1 MIHFL
6 AWYLTLI
13 ILGALTF
20 PLVYRLF
27 PKFADRGYSF
37 TRAAGM
43 LIWGYAFWMLT
54 SLGIAQNNI
63 GGLMLGLAVLIA
75 LSLWASQR
83 GEGLRDPLA
92 WLKDNLKLVFTVEI
106 LFLLSFALIALLRAA
121 NPEALGTEKPM
132 ELAFI
137 NAILRSP
144 TFPPRDPWLSGY
156 AISYY
161 HFGFIMT
168 AMLAKLTAT
177 AGSLAFNLMTALIF
191 ALSAI
196 GAYGILYNLQSTDF
210 RLQTLDSRH
219 QTLDSRLQTLDFRH
233 QTLDSRLQTLDFR
246 HQTLDSR
253 HQTLDDSPRHSRF
266 NFHYSALLAPLFL
279 LLISNFEGFLAIIH
293 QYKFFWPS
301 GSSKFNFW
309 IWLDMKE
316 LSQDPA
322 TLTPIPERFWWWWRA
337 SRVIQDYDLLGNFRE
352 TIDEF
357 PFFSFLLG
365 DLHPHVLSMPFAL
378 LAIAVALNI
387 FLGGWR
393 GETKILTFRF
403 HLKPLGLF
411 SVALILGGL
420 AFLNTWDILIAAALI
435 ASAYLF
441 SRIHEDGWSWSRLED
456 FLYFGLLTGIAAIL
470 LYLPFYLGFASQ
482 AGGILPNL
490 INPTRGAHLWVM
502 FGTLLLPIFF
512 WMIYLWRSEKTPVN
526 WRSGFALA
534 LGLPLFLWLFS
545 WLIAWGISRVNPGLA
560 MPFLDSQNLSSL
572 GELFSAATPRRLETI
587 AGALTL
593 LFVTGGSL
601 SLLWNPHLSSSARG
615 RGTDSPLVSRGELK
629 RGGTSFT
636 LLLILLGSLLVLAP
650 EYFYLRDQ
658 FGTRMNT
665 IFKFYY
671 QAWLLW
677 SLAAAYG
684 AASLL
689 QKLRGGWDRVHRTGL
704 ALLLIAGLIYPVFG
718 VISKTDS
725 FSSPADWTLDG
736 AAHITRSN
744 PDEAAAIVW
753 LQSAPDGIVL
763 EAVGGSYTGYA
774 RISTNSGLPTLL
786 GWPGHEAQWRGG
798 YAEMGSRQKDIEMI
812 YTTSDWDTTKAFLD
826 HYQVRY
832 VVVGLLEKS
841 TYHVDETKFQHFL
854 EPVFSQ
860 GATTIYLVP

>member
-6 AWYLTLI
+6 TWYLTLT

-27 PKFADRGYSF
+27 PAFADRGYSLS
-37 TRAAGM
+37 RATGM

-83 GEGLRDPLA
+83 GDGLRSPLA
-92 WLKDNLKLVFTVEI
+92 WLKANLRLVFSVEI

-121 NPEALGTEKPM
+121 NPDALGTEKPM

-177 AGSLAFNLMTALIF
+177 AGSIAFNLMTALVF

-196 GAYGILYNLQSTDF
+196 GAYGILYNLQSSDF
-210 RLQTLDSRH
+210 RLQTS
-219 QTLDSRLQTLDFRH
+219 
-233 QTLDSRLQTLDFR
+233 
-246 HQTLDSR
+246 
-253 HQTLDDSPRHSRF
+253 DDSQRPSRF
-266 NFHYSALLAPLFL
+266 NFHLSALLAPLFL
-279 LLISNFEGFLAIIH
+279 LLVSNFEGFLAIIH
-293 QYKFFWPS
+293 QAKLFWPS
-301 GSSKFNFW
+301 DSSKFNFW

-316 LSQDPA
+316 LSQNPA

-337 SRVIQDYDLLGNFRE
+337 SRVIQDYDLLGKFRE

-357 PFFSFLLG
+357 PFFSYLLG

-378 LAIAVALNI
+378 LAVAIALNI

-393 GETKILTFRF
+393 GETKIFKFRF
-403 HLKPLGLF
+403 HLNPLGLF
-411 SVALILGGL
+411 SVALVLGGL

-435 ASAYLF
+435 ASAYVL
-441 SRIHEDGWSWSRLED
+441 SRAYEDGWSWSRLED
-456 FLYFGLLTGIAAIL
+456 FLYFGLLTGVAAIL

-512 WMIYLWRSEKTPVN
+512 WMIYLWRSEKAPAN
-526 WRSGFALA
+526 WKSGFILA

-545 WLIAWGISRVNPGLA
+545 WFTAWIISRVNPGLA
-560 MPFLDSQNLSSL
+560 MPFLDSQGLSSL
-572 GELFSAATPRRLETI
+572 GELFAAATSRRLEYI

-601 SLLWNPHLSSSARG
+601 SLLFSPHLSSPARG
-615 RGTDSPLVSRGELK
+615 RGTDSPPVLRGELE
-629 RGGTSFT
+629 GGFSTSFI
-636 LLLILLGSLLVLAP
+636 LLLTLLGSLLVLAP
-650 EYFYLRDQ
+650 EYFYLRDN

-689 QKLRGGWDRVHRTGL
+689 QKLRGGWDWVHRIGL
-704 ALLLIAGLIYPVFG
+704 ALLLIAGLVYPVFG
-718 VISKTDS
+718 IISKTS
-725 FSSPADWTLDG
+725 GLSPADWTLDG
-736 AAHITRSN
+736 AAHITRGN
-744 PDEAAAIVW
+744 PDEAAAIGW
-753 LQSAPDGIVL
+753 LQRAPDGVIL

-774 RISTNSGLPTLL
+774 RISTNSGLPTVL
-786 GWPGHEAQWRGG
+786 GWPGHESQWRGG
-798 YAEMGSRQKDIEMI
+798 YAEMGSRRQDIELI
-812 YTTSDWDTTKAFLD
+812 YTASDWHTTKALLD
-826 HYQVRY
+826 QYQVRY

-841 TYHVDETKFQHFL
+841 TYLVDEAKLQRYL
-854 EPVFSQ
+854 EPVFSL
-860 GATTIYLVP
+860 GEITIYLVP